1 MALTSGD
8 IIIHAEPDEVMAVIA
23 DLEAY
28 PEWATGIGEVD
39 IMEVDADSRPHT
51 VRMTLNSP
59 PIRDSYVLVYEWSDD
74 HVTWSMAEEG
84 SMLKKLDGVYEV
96 ESVSEGS
103 KVTYRLEV
111 DVKIPLLGKLKRKA
125 EKVIIDAALKG
136 LKQRIESE

>member
-39 IMEVDADSRPHT
+39 IMEVDADSRPHK

>member
-39 IMEVDADSRPHT
+39 IMDVDADSRPHT